1 MFTRA
6 RIRLTAWYVC
16 GLAAFLLALGAG
28 VYLFE
33 RNQLR
38 NNVDHGL
45 LVTSAKAVSDFRNRN
60 IADLTAISDGV
71 RYFVSLSDG
80 THPAVVTRNLEPN
93 LASVHAALANGT
105 DMRTVSSS
113 AGHLRV
119 YTRRIGPTMTVQVAR
134 SLEPEEEA
142 LDNLLVIML
151 AGGAGSLAVAAI
163 GGWFLAGKSLRPM
176 QLAFER
182 QQTFVADASHELRTP
197 LAVIRANA
205 EFIQQGQ
212 PQSDEAA
219 EIVSETDRLT
229 ALIEAMLALAQGEHD
244 AELGHEQID
253 LGAVVDGSAESMR
266 PLAAER
272 QVTLD
277 VSAAPDLTV
286 AGNRE
291 QLRQLVVILV
301 DNALRYTPRGGR
313 VDVDVARQDGSAVLA
328 VSDTGI
334 GIEQSALDRVFER
347 FYRAD
352 EARNRDSGGAGL
364 GLAIAR
370 KLVADH
376 GGRIAAHSAPGEGST
391 FTVSLPLAPQAG

>member
-16 GLAAFLLALGAG
+16 GLAAFLLALGSG
-28 VYLFE
+28 VYLIE

-45 LVTSAKAVSDFRNRN
+45 LVNGAKAVADFHQRN
-60 IADLTAISDGV
+60 ITDLTAISDGV

-80 THPAVVTRNLEPN
+80 SQPQVVTRGLQPN
-93 LASVHAALANGT
+93 QASVQAALAHGT
-105 DMRTVSSS
+105 DMRTVSSP

-119 YTRRIGPTMTVQVAR
+119 YTQRVGPTLTVQVAR

-151 AGGAGSLAVAAI
+151 VGGGGSLAVAAV
-163 GGWFLAGKSLRPM
+163 GGWFLAGKSLQPM
-176 QLAFER
+176 RLAFER

-205 EFIQQGQ
+205 EFIQQAQ
-212 PQSDEAA
+212 PHSDEAA

-244 AELGHEQID
+244 AGLGQEQID

-272 QVTLD
+272 HVTLD

-286 AGNRE
+286 TGNRE

-313 VDVDVARQDGSAVLA
+313 VDVDVARRDGSAVLA

-352 EARNRDSGGAGL
+352 DARNRDSGGAGL

-370 KLVADH
+370 KLVTDH
-376 GGRIAAHSAPGEGST
+376 GGSIAAHSAPGQGST